1 MKIVYCQ
8 SALTARV
15 WKLRRCRIMTTIW
28 EINWSSCT
36 RKSMSL
42 QRTWKNLLKKLKN
55 WKQSFIRWRSVIRQQ
70 EILQKLEVQPI
81 QAIVSFSKIPRK
93 KLTEFKKGNPRN
105 LEWTRKNWGRSLIF
119 FWKLN
124 QKRKKSR
131 IEQRKAN
138 EGPTTVKIDLENDFH
153 RKSRVKTVHK
163 LKKYHE
169 SSTPIFNSHELS
181 IEGKN

>member
-119 FWKLN
+119 FLEIESKTKKITNWTTESKRGTNDSQNWSRKRLS
-124 QKRKKSR
+124 QK
-131 IEQRKAN
+131 IAC
-138 EGPTTVKIDLENDFH
+138 
-153 RKSRVKTVHK
+153 
-163 LKKYHE
+163 
-169 SSTPIFNSHELS
+169 
-181 IEGKN
+181 KNGS